1 MVSIISVDNDL
12 LRLNL
17 DINNLIVVLFIIY
30 FDVYNELNILIVN
43 F

>member
-1 MVSIISVDNDL
+1 MVSIINVDNDL

-17 DINNLIVVLFIIY
+17 DINNLIVVLFIIC
-30 FDVYNELNILIVN
+30 FDVYNELNILVVN

>member
-1 MVSIISVDNDL
+1 MVSIIYVDNDL

-17 DINNLIVVLFIIY
+17 DINNLIVVLFIIC
-30 FDVYNELNILIVN
+30 FDVYNELNILVVN

>member
-1 MVSIISVDNDL
+1 MVSIKNVDNNL

-17 DINNLIVVLFIIY
+17 DINNLIVVLFIIC
-30 FDVYNELNILIVN
+30 FDVYNELNILVVN